1 MLREQNKMPIARI
14 KLTEMLQAGFP
25 NADIEV
31 IELAS
36 DGDHYEVHI
45 ASDRFKNLNM
55 IAQHRLVHETLGDC
69 VGTTLHALA
78 LKTSVK

>member
-1 MLREQNKMPIARI
+1 MPIAKT
-14 KLTEMLQAGFP
+14 KLEDMLQEGFP
-25 NADIEV
+25 HADIKV

-45 ASDRFKNLNM
+45 ASDRFKNLSM
-55 IAQHRLVHETLGDC
+55 IAQHRLVHEVLGDC